1 MIRRPPR
8 STRTDTLFP
17 YTTLFRSD
25 VIDRPEQIEDRRDK
39 IALSRLEWKI
49 EFPSLHRLAEILDE
63 AVENLLNVKK
73 RCWPTF
79 LGETH
84 AGPLGG
90 PPIKRDKEVGCLIG
104 PCRSEERRVGK
115 ERVSTCSTR
124 CAPYHRNKQPTK

>member
-1 MIRRPPR
+1 MNGVNSQSYLLIGVRLGTRREIAIGAEHV
-8 STRTDTLFP
+8 LGFP
-17 YTTLFRSD
+17 DADAGHISSD
-25 VIDRPEQIEDRRDK
+25 VIARPEQIEDRRDK

-84 AGPLGG
+84 DGPLGG
-90 PPIKRDKEVGCLIG
+90 PPIKRDNEIG
-104 PCRSEERRVGK
+104 RASGRERVG
-115 ERVSTCSTR
+115 E
-124 CAPYHRNKQPTK
+124 